1 LARKFKWWGRLR
13 QRRIDRLT
21 GRAAVLNAGCSQSFV
36 TAPPLGW
43 RFTVQKE
50 TYMPKYLVQANYTN
64 EGVKGVLKEGG
75 SARRAAVEKLFAS
88 VGGKVESFYYAF
100 GDTDL
105 FVIADVPDNV
115 TAAALSLTASAPGTA
130 SAKVTVLLTAEEID
144 AAAKKST
151 QYRPPGK

>member
-1 LARKFKWWGRLR
+1 
-13 QRRIDRLT
+13 
-21 GRAAVLNAGCSQSFV
+21 
-36 TAPPLGW
+36 
-43 RFTVQKE
+43 
-50 TYMPKYLVQANYTN
+50 MPKYLVQANYSN

-88 VGGKVESFYYAF
+88 VGGKVEAFYYAF

-105 FVIADVPDNV
+105 FIIADVPDNV